1 MMTLADVLEWL
12 KTLNVRFENHYIGT
26 LDSKKDKSLGVY
38 NLNKREGKPII
49 ALGGLE
55 CTSYNVK
62 RISLLIHWNNASDD
76 TENKAIELFEKLL
89 TANPTNIG
97 KHSINFI
104 GMLTNELVDIGRD
117 DKGIC
122 EYVIEFEI
130 YYKRKKEV

>member
-1 MMTLADVLEWL
+1 MMTLTEVLEWL
-12 KTLNVRFENHYIGT
+12 KTLNIKFEHYYMGT
-26 LDSKKDKSLGVY
+26 LDSKNDKSLGVY
-38 NLNKREGKPII
+38 NLKRESKPII

-62 RISLLIHWNNASDD
+62 RVSLLIHWNNASDD
-76 TENKAIELFEKLL
+76 SESKAIELYEELL
-89 TANPTNIG
+89 TARPTKIG
-97 KHSINFI
+97 EHSINFT
-104 GMLTNELVDIGRD
+104 GMLTNEPIDVGRD

>member
-1 MMTLADVLEWL
+1 MMTLTEVLEWL
-12 KTLNVRFENHYIGT
+12 KTLDTKFEHYYMGT

-38 NLNKREGKPII
+38 NLKRESKPII

-62 RISLLIHWNNASDD
+62 RVSLLIHWNNASDD
-76 TENKAIELFEKLL
+76 TENKAIELFEEFLE
-89 TANPTNIG
+89 ARPTKIG
-97 KHSINFI
+97 EHSINFI
-104 GMLTNELVDIGRD
+104 GMLTNEPIDVGRD

>member
-12 KTLNVRFENHYIGT
+12 KTLNTKFVHYYMGT

-38 NLNKREGKPII
+38 NLKREGKPII

-55 CTSYNVK
+55 CTTYCVK
-62 RISLLIHWNNASDD
+62 RISLLIHWTNAADD
-76 TENKAIELFEKLL
+76 TENNSIALFEELL
-89 TANPTNIG
+89 TAKPIKIG
-97 KHSINFI
+97 KYSINFI
-104 GMLTNELVDIGRD
+104 GMLTNEPVDIGRD